1 MMDSQVSPMAHQ
13 INWNEFNYPP
23 LLKLFRFK
31 RSEIPEALKWQVFF
45 QWLNHILIIMGV
57 TLNLITNIISTATG

>member
-1 MMDSQVSPMAHQ
+1 MFRKKDKQLQEKEPVSDDKVVSESHMAPMANQ

-31 RSEIPEALKWQVFF
+31 RA
-45 QWLNHILIIMGV
+45 
-57 TLNLITNIISTATG
+57 